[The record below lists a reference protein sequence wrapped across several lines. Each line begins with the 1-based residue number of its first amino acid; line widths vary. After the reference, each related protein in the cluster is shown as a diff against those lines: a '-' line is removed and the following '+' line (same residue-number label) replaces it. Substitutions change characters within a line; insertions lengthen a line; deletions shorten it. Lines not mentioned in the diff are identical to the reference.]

1 MLSLGL
7 KNNDTLEYT
16 STMSE
21 KLSEIYFD
29 IVLFCNP
36 GEKVE
41 IIDESKGPIW
51 IQAFIVL
58 RTSSSGLKN
67 INTLQWISNNVPV
80 ILTYVLFLEN

>member
-41 IIDESKGPIW
+41 IIDESKGPI
-51 IQAFIVL
+51 
-58 RTSSSGLKN
+58 
-67 INTLQWISNNVPV
+67 
-80 ILTYVLFLEN
+80 